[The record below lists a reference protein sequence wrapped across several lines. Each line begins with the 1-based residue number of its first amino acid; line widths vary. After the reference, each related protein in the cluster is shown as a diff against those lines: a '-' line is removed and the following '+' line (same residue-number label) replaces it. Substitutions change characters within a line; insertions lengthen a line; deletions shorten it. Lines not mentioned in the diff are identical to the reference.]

1 MKILKITI
9 RVILFVVII
18 AGGVFGAKKFID
30 SKPKAKFIE
39 PKKTIVPVITTSI
52 KRTNCNIAISAMG
65 TVKAEKTISI
75 FPEVSGKIIKINDN
89 FIDGAFVKENDSLV
103 QINPIDFKI
112 LLEQQQSKIN
122 QTESDIFLEKGR
134 AAISKEEWILTGLD
148 EEATDFERDLS
159 LRVPQKN
166 KLEATKK
173 LLKSEVRK
181 LELNINRCNIKTPFN
196 AVILDH
202 TVDIGSYVNQQ
213 TKIVTLVGTD
223 MFNIEILISEKELS
237 MINIPRINSIGSAV
251 QLNINNSIVTSKITR
266 LLSAVETNGRMI
278 KVIAE
283 VKDPLSLKE
292 RKGQPIIML
301 NKFIKVSIEGTE
313 LKNVYKIKREWLREN
328 NSIWQNKNNQLQIT
342 TISPI
347 WKDKDFVYFSDE
359 LMLENLIT
367 SSIPG
372 AIPNMLIKPQSK

>member
-1 MKILKITI
+1 
-9 RVILFVVII
+9 
-18 AGGVFGAKKFID
+18 
-30 SKPKAKFIE
+30 
-39 PKKTIVPVITTSI
+39 
-52 KRTNCNIAISAMG
+52 MG